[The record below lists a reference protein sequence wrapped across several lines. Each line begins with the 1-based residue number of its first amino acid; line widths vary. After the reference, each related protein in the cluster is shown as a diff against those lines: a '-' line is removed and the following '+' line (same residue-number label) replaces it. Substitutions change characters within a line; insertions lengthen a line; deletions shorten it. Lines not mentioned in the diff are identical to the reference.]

1 MVKFPLACDD
11 ESGNE
16 FHFTDII
23 YEKAIGEGLAK
34 ITSNRTERRNAFRPL
49 TIKELSRAF
58 DDARNDSSVGV
69 IILTGKETKA
79 FYSGG
84 DQVLRTKDGYDDYE
98 NFGRLNVLDLQIR
111 RLPKPVI
118 AMVYSAS
125 FHFASSLNAVNL
137 MDS

>member
-1 MVKFPLACDD
+1 MVKCPLAGDD

-23 YEKAIGEGLAK
+23 YEKAIGEGIAK
-34 ITSNRTERRNAFRPL
+34 ITINRAERRNALRPL

-79 FYSGG
+79 FYSGC
-84 DQVLRTKDGYDDYE
+84 DQVLRTKDGYADYE
-98 NFGRLNVLDLQIR
+98 NFGCLNVLDLQIR
-111 RLPKPVI
+111 CLPKPVI

-125 FHFASSLNAVNL
+125 IPFASGLSAVSL